1 MSSKGAGVWS
11 APDKDGIQTCNL
23 DVGAVST
30 LRGRR
35 RRKGSQ
41 VQLDQLALWPS
52 SWRDLLKEWLRQGG
66 ARKKWAKL
74 LSVAGG
80 DRVQDALQVMDALLR
95 AGLIEVEELR
105 ERSRWQ
111 PLWVEFLDLELIRE
125 FVGFTNRNKMQEL
138 RTEQGEVGLQSP
150 AVAPLAESL
159 DELPMERAIR
169 RHEILVALDH
179 WISEGYSGTRRD
191 FALFAQGDT
200 KAITSAEWSWIDET
214 LPLESIG
221 ITQHTPSIWLRA
233 PVSVNFGEG
242 SLDLRCVPDCIGLSP
257 QTVDNAIQVDGQ
269 VECWRILENRTVFEK
284 VARQRGCADG
294 VLWVPGFAPSWW
306 RQGVAKL
313 LRLCP
318 APALIACDPDP
329 AGIDIALSVGKIWS
343 EEKVSWEPWC
353 MDAEV
358 LSALRKKKALNAY
371 DTNRLQHLIAQRLP
385 EQLERLACWMLENGE
400 KGEQEGIQF

>member
-52 SWRDLLKEWLRQGG
+52 AWRDLLKEWLRQGG
-66 ARKKWAKL
+66 ARKKWTKL

-80 DRVQDALQVMDALLR
+80 DRVQDALQIMDALLQV
-95 AGLIEVEELR
+95 GLVEVEEQR

-111 PLWVEFLDLELIRE
+111 PLWVEFLDPERIRE
-125 FVGFTNRNKMQEL
+125 LVGLTNRNKMQEL
-138 RTEQGEVGLQSP
+138 RTEQGEVEFQSP

-191 FALFAQGDT
+191 FALFALGDT

-233 PVSVNFGEG
+233 PVAVNFGKG
-242 SLDLRCVPDCIGLSP
+242 SLDLRCVPDCIGLTP
-257 QTVDNAIQVDGQ
+257 QTIDNAIQVDGQ
-269 VECWRILENRTVFEK
+269 VECWRILENRTVFER
-284 VARQRGCADG
+284 VARQRGSVDG

-306 RQGVAKL
+306 KKGVAKV

-358 LSALRKKKALNAY
+358 LSALRKRKPLNAY